1 MRFLLKT
8 FLIKCSSK
16 SFFFF
21 QAVTMDTREI
31 LIPNNGMVY
40 FGYYYVAK
48 NSKVIVDRFQDKT
61 VQLNNHV
68 GNLLF
73 FTILI

>member
-1 MRFLLKT
+1 
-8 FLIKCSSK
+8 
-16 SFFFF
+16 
-21 QAVTMDTREI
+21 MDTREI